1 MNSDELDEFEDGDGI
16 LPLINNIPEKSDMV
30 IRHWL
35 SENKGVHSNSD
46 KVEDIFSD
54 DLLRG

>member
-16 LPLINNIPEKSDMV
+16 LPLIANIPEKSDMV
-30 IRHWL
+30 NRHWF
-35 SENKGVHSNSD
+35 SENKGIQSHSD

-54 DLLRG
+54 DILRG